1 MTSLLTLLPDWPA
14 FSIFL
19 AACFAVGAS
28 PGPGMM
34 FAVARAVEQGR
45 KAGVV
50 SVLGLSTA
58 SLIWC
63 LAAAFGVAAIIAT
76 SPLAYDVLRYMGA
89 GYLVYLA
96 IRTIVLRAGPPR
108 NDGNKTKLDSLYP
121 PVFSGSGN
129 QFDEPK
135 IVPVLLVFR
144 AAIYRCLNE
153 GNVIAQFILLGVIFN
168 IMGNTMNLSAALF
181 FGRIGEWL
189 SQNPKIWRL
198 QQWFTATVFCS
209 IAAHLLFAARR

>member
-108 NDGNKTKLDSLYP
+108 NDGNKTKLDSYTRLYFQAVATNLMNP
-121 PVFSGSGN
+121 KSFLFYLSFVP
-129 QFDEPK
+129 QFIDAE
-135 IVPVLLVFR
+135 R
-144 AAIYRCLNE
+144 

-189 SQNPKIWRL
+189 AQNPKIWRM